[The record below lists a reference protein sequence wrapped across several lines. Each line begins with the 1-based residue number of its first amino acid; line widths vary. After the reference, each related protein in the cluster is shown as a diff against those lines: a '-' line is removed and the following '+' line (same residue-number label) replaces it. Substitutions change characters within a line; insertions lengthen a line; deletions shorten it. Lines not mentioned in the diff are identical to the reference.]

1 MPIANRETPYLPKSN
16 IFSWRSSDFSS
27 NFHKN
32 DVRYNLRIS
41 ETPKMIGKVETDTIK
56 RERRKTLSMIAVIKV
71 EVTTNITHIN
81 PQQTNLLKM
90 IKTNDLY

>member
-1 MPIANRETPYLPKSN
+1 MGERLQEIFHGKEEWYLN
-16 IFSWRSSDFSS
+16 NVSSGFCKVAQVWD
-27 NFHKN
+27 KK
-32 DVRYNLRIS
+32 RNLKIS

>member
-1 MPIANRETPYLPKSN
+1 
-16 IFSWRSSDFSS
+16 
-27 NFHKN
+27 
-32 DVRYNLRIS
+32 
-41 ETPKMIGKVETDTIK
+41 MIGKVETDTIK